1 MSSQGE
7 NDMTSTQSK
16 LATVARV
23 LMGALFLFSKLNA
36 FFQFVPMPPIPAAA
50 GAMVNALAG
59 AGYFF
64 PMLKGIEII
73 VGALLVSGR
82 FVPLALT
89 IAAPIL
95 VNVVAFHA
103 ALAPAGL
110 AVPLVLLAAEIYLA
124 WTYRA
129 AFAPLLRAK
138 ADSAGKDRIPA
149 SSDLVTA
156 A

>member
-1 MSSQGE
+1 MSLAGE
-7 NDMTSTQSK
+7 NDMKTSK
-16 LATVARV
+16 LSTVARV
-23 LMGALFLFSKLNA
+23 IMGALLLFSGLNA
-36 FFQFVPMPPIPAAA
+36 FFQFVPMPPMPPAA
-50 GAMVNALAG
+50 GAFAGALAA

-64 PMLKGIEII
+64 PMLKGIEI
-73 VGALLVSGR
+73 VLGALLISGR

-103 ALAPAGL
+103 FLAPQGL
-110 AVPLVLLAAEIYLA
+110 AVPILLLGAELYLA
-124 WTYRA
+124 WTHRA

-138 ADSAGKDRIPA
+138 VDSNRDERTA
-149 SSDLVTA
+149 SPRELATA

>member
-1 MSSQGE
+1 MKT
-7 NDMTSTQSK
+7 TSK
-16 LATVARV
+16 FATVARV
-23 LMGALFLFSKLNA
+23 LMGALLLFSGLNA
-36 FFQFVPMPPIPAAA
+36 FFHFAPMPAMPPAA
-50 GAMVNALAG
+50 GAFVGALAA

-64 PMLKGIEII
+64 PLLKITEIV

-110 AVPLVLLAAEIYLA
+110 AVPLVLLAAEIFLA
-124 WTYRA
+124 WTHRD

-138 ADSAGKDRIPA
+138 ADGAKSEHRERTELATA
-149 SSDLVTA
+149 S
-156 A
+156 